1 MNVPRIRTLFGG
13 LQLRHKL
20 LLLMMVIFIGFA
32 VSITMGTVVINKVRI
47 GSAAYKEIK
56 LKQLGLERIAM
67 LGSSLNRFRVMTGTL
82 IMEQGSDRQRQVE
95 GDIAVLKS
103 DIDEKFKEL
112 ETIIGQGD
120 QMPALLDSRET
131 WADFIRAVEGQI
143 IPAVR
148 RGAQA
153 EALELERTVQE
164 QRYQRFIEQV
174 DGLVTVFTLQV
185 EEVEKQVSKVA
196 VMAMTVTGVVNG
208 AIFLLIMLLIY
219 RMRYSILN
227 RQLGGDPAYV
237 REIAA
242 RVSDG
247 DLNIQIADAA
257 EGSVV
262 AAMQAMVR
270 KLHGTVEAVTTA
282 SADVRTGSSQ
292 LSLAVGQVSE
302 STSAQ
307 AASAEEASS
316 SVEEMHATI
325 KQNADNAMMT
335 EKIALKSAADAE
347 ESGKAVAEAVLAMT
361 NIAEK
366 ITIIEEIARQTN
378 LLALNAAIEAARAG
392 DHGRGFSVV
401 ASEVRKLAER
411 SHTAAVEIG
420 QVSGSTVEVAKR
432 AGIMLTKLVPNIQKT
447 AELVQEITSASK
459 EQSSGADQI
468 NSSIQNLNHSTQENA
483 GAAEKISSTAEE
495 LSMKANEL
503 LKAIS
508 FFKIDRKETRNR
520 AVRTERVMPK
530 QKTKAAHLQHTG
542 KLHKS
547 IAGSDKPARPLG
559 VALDMGNGGKDTDDD
574 EFERF

>member
-1 MNVPRIRTLFGG
+1 
-13 LQLRHKL
+13 
-20 LLLMMVIFIGFA
+20 
-32 VSITMGTVVINKVRI
+32 
-47 GSAAYKEIK
+47 
-56 LKQLGLERIAM
+56 
-67 LGSSLNRFRVMTGTL
+67 
-82 IMEQGSDRQRQVE
+82 
-95 GDIAVLKS
+95 
-103 DIDEKFKEL
+103 
-112 ETIIGQGD
+112 
-120 QMPALLDSRET
+120 
-131 WADFIRAVEGQI
+131 
-143 IPAVR
+143 
-148 RGAQA
+148 
-153 EALELERTVQE
+153 
-164 QRYQRFIEQV
+164 
-174 DGLVTVFTLQV
+174 
-185 EEVEKQVSKVA
+185 
-196 VMAMTVTGVVNG
+196 
-208 AIFLLIMLLIY
+208 
-219 RMRYSILN
+219 
-227 RQLGGDPAYV
+227 V

-247 DLNIQIADAA
+247 DLHIEIADAA

-270 KLHGTVEAVTTA
+270 KLHGIVEAVTAA
-282 SADVRTGSSQ
+282 SADVQAGSSQ
-292 LSLAVGQVSE
+292 LSIAVGQVSE
-302 STSAQ
+302 STAAQ

-420 QVSGSTVEVAKR
+420 QLSGSTVEVAKR
-432 AGIMLTKLVPNIQKT
+432 AGIMLTKLVPDIQKT

-483 GAAEKISSTAEE
+483 GAAQKISSTAEE

-503 LKAIS
+503 LKTIS
-508 FFKIDRKETRNR
+508 FFKIDMNETRNR
-520 AVRTERVMPK
+520 AVRIERVMPK
-530 QKTKAAHLQHTG
+530 QKTKAAHLPHG
-542 KLHKS
+542 GRPHNS
-547 IAGSDKPARPLG
+547 IAGSDRSARPLG
-559 VALDMGNGGKDTDDD
+559 VALDMGNGGKDADDD